1 MSDIKLIWGKY
12 GGYEGWMHPGTV
24 RLSVKYEEPAI
35 RKMLGVVTSTEGG
48 CADSF
53 NGYDS
58 CCYSISYIQLAGTLD
73 LAGALLARIRDHL
86 PDAFYPLQTWLASYG
101 VTLEDTGKLSK
112 GGLYLS
118 GKDMAQALYGC
129 NGKVGSWTGVTK
141 LRAKEFAETVI
152 GLLRAEGAPALAQ
165 EFTISRMLKWV
176 VPEVIQLLY
185 ADGLEF
191 SGWKG
196 ALQAGF
202 FSFSANMPRVAGDHF
217 MAHVRERGG
226 KAKLDDPDFVIGALQ
241 RMTFGPGYTIYG
253 PRYSTIRPV
262 IERLYQV
269 DLPDTSD
276 LLKRWMAKGGAT
288 WTPPK
293 HSNSDLQ
300 KMLIKLGYDLGP
312 AGADGILGKKTAA
325 ATKEFQ
331 MVKGIKP
338 ADGVL
343 TPTTIEALVQA
354 VCEQAP

>member
-12 GGYEGWMHPGTV
+12 GGYEGWMHPGTL
-24 RLSVKYEEPAI
+24 RLSVQYDEPAV

-73 LAGALLARIRDHL
+73 LAGALLAHLKDRL
-86 PDAFYPLQTWLASYG
+86 PDAMYPLDTWLASYG
-101 VTLEDTGKLSK
+101 IALEATGKLRK
-112 GGLYLS
+112 GASYLN
-118 GKDMAQALYGC
+118 GKTMASALYGC
-129 NGKVGSWTGVTK
+129 DGRAGSWTKETK
-141 LRAKEFAETVI
+141 DRAKGFAETVI
-152 GLLRAEGAPALAQ
+152 EALRAEGAPALAQ
-165 EFTISRMLKWV
+165 EFTTSRMLRWV
-176 VPEVIQLLY
+176 TQDVLNLLY

-202 FSFSANMPRVAGDHF
+202 FSFSANMPRVAADQF

-241 RMTFGPGYTIYG
+241 RMTFGPGFAIYG
-253 PRYSTIRPV
+253 ARYSTIRPV
-262 IERLYQV
+262 IERLYAV
-269 DLPDTSD
+269 DLPDTPA
-276 LLKRWMAKGGAT
+276 LLKGWVNKGGGT
-288 WTPPK
+288 WSPPE

-300 KMLIKLGYDLGP
+300 KMLITLGYDLGP

-325 ATKEFQ
+325 AVKSFQ
-331 MVKGIKP
+331 LIKGVYP
-338 ADGVL
+338 ADGNL
-343 TPTTIEALVQA
+343 TPSTVEALVQA
-354 VCEQAP
+354 VREKAT

>member
-12 GGYEGWMHPGTV
+12 GGYEGWMHPGTL
-24 RLSVKYEEPAI
+24 RLSVGFDEPAL

-53 NGYDS
+53 NGYDV

-73 LAGALLARIRDHL
+73 LAGGLLAHIKDKL
-86 PDAFYPLQTWLASYG
+86 PDAMYLLDTWLASYG
-101 VTLEDTGKLSK
+101 IALETTGRLRK
-112 GGLYLS
+112 GASYLN
-118 GKDMAQALYGC
+118 GKTMAPALYGC
-129 NGKVGSWTGVTK
+129 DGRVGSWTAATK
-141 LRAKEFAETVI
+141 ARAKDFAETVI
-152 GLLRAEGAPALAQ
+152 EVLRADGAPALAQ
-165 EFTISRMLKWV
+165 EYTTSRMLKWV
-176 VPEVIQLLY
+176 VPEVKALLFG
-185 ADGLEF
+185 DGLEF

-202 FSFSANMPRVAGDHF
+202 FSFSANMPRVAGDQF

-253 PRYSTIRPV
+253 ARYGTIRPV

-269 DLPDTSD
+269 DLPDTPT
-276 LLKRWMAKGGAT
+276 LLKGWVGKGGGS
-288 WTPPK
+288 WSPPA

-300 KMLIKLGYDLGP
+300 KMLITLGYDLGP

-325 ATKEFQ
+325 AVKSFQ
-331 MVKGIKP
+331 LFKGIAP

-343 TPTTIEALVQA
+343 APTTIEALVQA
-354 VCEQAP
+354 VREKAT